1 MCELL
6 ALSMS
11 HPTRLTFSL
20 HTLALRGAAAGTTH
34 DGWGVAFYQGSDV
47 ALFREPGAADSALIR
62 LLESE
67 GPPTALAISHI
78 RHATRGAVR
87 LANTQPFVRE
97 LGGRMHVFAHNG
109 DLPGI
114 ERSAGFMLG
123 SRYRPIGET
132 DSEHAF
138 CVLLERV
145 RAAWAP
151 GSAPP
156 LEIRRSLVA
165 AFAAELRVLGPA
177 NFLYA
182 DGDAVFA
189 HGHRRLHPATRRV
202 EPPGLW
208 MLQRHCPAAGVP
220 AEESGGVA
228 IADGERTVLWFAS
241 VPLTEEDWR
250 PLAEGELLVA
260 HGGEL
265 LGTGVGTPR

>member
-11 HPTRLTFSL
+11 RPTQLTFSL
-20 HTLALRGAAAGTTH
+20 HTLAARSAAGGRSH
-34 DGWGVAFYQGSDV
+34 DGWGVAFYRGNDV
-47 ALFREPGAADSALIR
+47 ALFREPGAAGDSALVR

-67 GPPTALAISHI
+67 GPATALAISHI
-78 RHATRGAVR
+78 RHATRGAVS

-114 ERSAGFMLG
+114 ERLALG
-123 SRYRPIGET
+123 DDYRPVGET

-138 CVLLERV
+138 CVLLERL
-145 RAAWAP
+145 RAAWSTASVP
-151 GSAPP
+151 A
-156 LEIRRSLVA
+156 LEARKSVVS
-165 AFAAELRVLGPA
+165 AFAAELRLLGPA

-189 HGHRRLHPATRRV
+189 HGDRRIHPATGRV

-208 MLQRHCPAAGVP
+208 MLQRHCPPAGLP
-220 AEESGGVA
+220 PEQKGGVA
-228 IADGERTVLWFAS
+228 IAEDERTVLWFAS
-241 VPLTEEDWR
+241 VPLTAEGWR
-250 PLAEGELLVA
+250 AFAQGELLVA
-260 HGGEL
+260 RGGEL
-265 LGTGVGTPR
+265 LEAPRAAAEPA